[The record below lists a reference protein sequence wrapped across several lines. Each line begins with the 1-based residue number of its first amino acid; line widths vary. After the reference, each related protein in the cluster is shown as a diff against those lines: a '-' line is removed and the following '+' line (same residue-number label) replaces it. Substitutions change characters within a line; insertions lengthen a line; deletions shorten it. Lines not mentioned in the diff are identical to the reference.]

1 MRVDD
6 FKVLTYAAEHGSLS
20 AAARELAITPA
31 VASVAIK
38 RLEDALGTRLLVRS
52 TRSLRLTTAGAYY
65 LGHAKAAL
73 NALNQGQKELHHKR
87 QETAG
92 ELSLA
97 VPSDLGRNVLLGWWD
112 AFMAQHP
119 QLHLRL
125 RVSDRVSDLFRQPVE
140 IALRYGVP
148 EDSSLVTLPLKS
160 DNYRVVCASPDYITR
175 HGSPACPDDLRQH
188 NCLCFV
194 LGDGVHNQWKFGSDN
209 ISVKGNRVSD
219 DAECVRRWAVAGEG
233 IAYKSRLG
241 LDVEEDLRNGRL
253 VAMLE
258 AFPCEPT
265 PLYLVCPHRLS
276 LTPAV
281 IALKDFLIEQLK
293 GFIR

>member
-6 FKVLTYAAEHGSLS
+6 LKVLLYAAEHGSLS
-20 AAARELAITPA
+20 AAARELAMTPA

-52 TRSLRLTTAGAYY
+52 TRSLRLTPEGAHY
-65 LGHAKAAL
+65 LVHAKAAL
-73 NALNQGQKELHHKR
+73 NALNQGEKELRHER
-87 QETAG
+87 QEIAG

-97 VPSDLGRNVLLGWWD
+97 MPSDLGRNLLLGWLD
-112 AFMAQHP
+112 TFMTQHP

-148 EDSSLVTLPLKS
+148 EDSSLVALPLKR
-160 DNYRVVCASPDYITR
+160 DNYRVVCASPDYIAR
-175 HGSPACPDDLRQH
+175 HGSPVSPDDLRQH

-194 LGDGVHNQWKFGSDN
+194 LGERVHNRWQFGSDN

-219 DAECVRRWAVAGEG
+219 DAECVRRWALAGEG
-233 IAYKSRLG
+233 IAYKSR

-258 AFPCEPT
+258 EFPSEPT

-281 IALKDFLIEQLK
+281 VALKDFLIQQLK
-293 GFIR
+293 GYSR

>member
-6 FKVLTYAAEHGSLS
+6 LKVLLYAAEHGSLS

-52 TRSLRLTTAGAYY
+52 TRSLRLTPEGAHY
-65 LGHAKAAL
+65 LVHAKAAL
-73 NALNQGQKELHHKR
+73 TALAQGEKELHRER
-87 QETAG
+87 QEITG
-92 ELSLA
+92 EISLSM
-97 VPSDLGRNVLLGWWD
+97 PSDLGRNVLLGWLD
-112 AFMAQHP
+112 TFMTQHP
-119 QLHLRL
+119 QLRLRL

-148 EDSSLVTLPLKS
+148 EDSSLVALPLKS
-160 DNYRVVCASPDYITR
+160 DNYRVVCASPDYIAR
-175 HGSPACPDDLRQH
+175 YGRPAYPDDLRQH

-194 LGDGVHNQWKFGSDN
+194 LGERVHNRWQFGSDN

-219 DAECVRRWAVAGEG
+219 DAECVRRWALAGEG
-233 IAYKSRLG
+233 IAYKSRL
-241 LDVEEDLRNGRL
+241 DVQEDLRAGRL

-258 AFPCEPT
+258 EFSPEPT

-281 IALKDFLIEQLK
+281 IALKDFLIERLK
-293 GFIR
+293 GYSR

>member
-6 FKVLTYAAEHGSLS
+6 LKVLTYAAEHGSLS

-52 TRSLRLTTAGAYY
+52 TRSLRLTTAGAHY
-65 LGHAKAAL
+65 LVHAKAAL
-73 NALNQGQKELHHKR
+73 NALNQGEKELHRER
-87 QETAG
+87 QEIAG

-97 VPSDLGRNVLLGWWD
+97 MPSDLGRNVLLGWLD
-112 AFMAQHP
+112 TFMAQHP

-148 EDSSLVTLPLKS
+148 EDSSLVALPLKS

-175 HGSPACPDDLRQH
+175 HGRPAYPDDLHKH

-194 LGDGVHNQWKFGSDN
+194 LGERVHNQWKFGSDN
-209 ISVKGNRVSD
+209 INVKGNRVSD
-219 DAECVRRWAVAGEG
+219 DAECVRRWALAGEG
-233 IAYKSRLG
+233 IAYKSR

-258 AFPCEPT
+258 EFPCEPT

-281 IALKDFLIEQLK
+281 VALKDFLIQQLK
-293 GFIR
+293 GYSR

>member
-6 FKVLTYAAEHGSLS
+6 LKVLLYAAEHGSLS

-52 TRSLRLTTAGAYY
+52 TRSLRLTPEGAHY
-65 LGHAKAAL
+65 LVHAKAAL
-73 NALNQGQKELHHKR
+73 NALNQGEKELRHER
-87 QETAG
+87 QEIAG

-97 VPSDLGRNVLLGWWD
+97 MPSDLGRNLLLGWLD
-112 AFMAQHP
+112 TFMAEHP

-148 EDSSLVTLPLKS
+148 EDSSLVALPLKS
-160 DNYRVVCASPDYITR
+160 NNYRVVCASPDYIAR
-175 HGSPACPDDLRQH
+175 HGRPASPDDLRQH

-194 LGDGVHNQWKFGSDN
+194 LGERVHNRWQFGSDN

-219 DAECVRRWAVAGEG
+219 DADCVRRWAVAGEG
-233 IAYKSRLG
+233 IAYKSRL
-241 LDVEEDLRNGRL
+241 DVEEDLRNGCL

-258 AFPCEPT
+258 EFPSEPT

-281 IALKDFLIEQLK
+281 IALKDFLIERLK
-293 GFIR
+293 EYGR